1 MFVLGSAVAP
11 ASPSTT
17 VVVMGPRVALRLP
30 GTTWMDAI
38 FKQLSRYDLAIPR
51 RDAPEFCCHIP
62 PSPIRGRRECRAPDA
77 PDSRVCNDSERR
89 TRVNQVTPE
98 IARHSPRNG
107 FNGFLRALV
116 SAKSARMCERA
127 ALTSRPS
134 LDLSPFVLKGRKS
147 LTGSVGQTRCLPQPE
162 QLHGLRARTEQG
174 RELDDGTKWFGCRRY

>member
-1 MFVLGSAVAP
+1 M
-11 ASPSTT
+11 
-17 VVVMGPRVALRLP
+17 
-30 GTTWMDAI
+30 
-38 FKQLSRYDLAIPR
+38 
-51 RDAPEFCCHIP
+51 
-62 PSPIRGRRECRAPDA
+62 PDA
-77 PDSRVCNDSERR
+77 RCTRGLVCKQKKAHTSIQGSGGNP
-89 TRVNQVTPE
+89 TFPAQWLY
-98 IARHSPRNG
+98 G
-107 FNGFLRALV
+107 LYRALV